1 MGINKS
7 ERIADKLVTYL
18 SDLRIDT
25 RQVGKYFA
33 RIAPPKI
40 YDRFDELVESAEMER
55 TELDIQ
61 RGEEVNVYKFFKQ
74 G

>member
-1 MGINKS
+1 MGINKA

-61 RGEEVNVYKFFKQ
+61 RGEEINVHKFFNKM
-74 G
+74 